1 MSSQTNIHLVKN
13 SLWLALPVVVV
24 VVVVA
29 STPRFLI
36 TKMKEIENEIHSVTQ
51 VAQKSEYDYCH
62 SD

>member
-1 MSSQTNIHLVKN
+1 MSSQININLVKN
-13 SLWLALPVVVV
+13 SRWLALPVVVV
-24 VVVVA
+24 SVVA
-29 STPRFLI
+29 SKPRFFI